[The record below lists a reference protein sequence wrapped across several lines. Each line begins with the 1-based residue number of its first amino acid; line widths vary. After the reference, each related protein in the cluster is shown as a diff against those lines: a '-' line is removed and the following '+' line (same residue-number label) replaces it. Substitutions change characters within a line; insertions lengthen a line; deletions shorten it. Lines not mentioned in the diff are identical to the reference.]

1 MDPISSEDSIERL
14 SASISSG
21 SSVLVCSCDGDLIAH
36 TGYKLSIESSS
47 IRRIAVQTS
56 TILGV
61 ATSIGML
68 LQLGGSNE
76 ISFSGPNGR
85 VFVFRLNDIYSLAVI
100 TSHDCNIAMINLMA
114 ARCIDE
120 ITQKGM
126 LS

>member
-1 MDPISSEDSIERL
+1 MDKISLEGSIERL
-14 SASISSG
+14 SASISCG

-36 TGYKLSIESSS
+36 TGYKISIESSS

-61 ATSIGML
+61 STSIGML

-100 TSHDCNIAMINLMA
+100 TSYDCNIAMINLMA